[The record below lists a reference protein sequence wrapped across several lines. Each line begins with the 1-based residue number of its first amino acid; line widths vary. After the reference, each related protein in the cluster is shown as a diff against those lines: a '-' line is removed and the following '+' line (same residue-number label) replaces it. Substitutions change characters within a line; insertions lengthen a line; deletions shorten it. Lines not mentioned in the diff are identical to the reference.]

1 MTWVP
6 SSRRTRRRTA
16 AAMALVWLFALFAGV
31 VNACALQA
39 TGTHGHAEP
48 GRLVAAAI
56 ETEAEA
62 ITAGHVGVIPTHDV
76 DGDSQAQPSCLK
88 ACDEQARGLYAT
100 AADPIDPG
108 DAPFIARAWD
118 GQYLLFSSPSRAGDQ
133 RKPLPPQPP
142 PRLLFSTLLL

>member
-1 MTWVP
+1 MPLQST
-6 SSRRTRRRTA
+6 SRRTRRRTA

-31 VNACALQA
+31 ANACALQE
-39 TGTHGHAEP
+39 TGTHGHTE
-48 GRLVAAAI
+48 AAAVV
-56 ETEAEA
+56 AGSA
-62 ITAGHVGVIPTHDV
+62 VVTAGHLGLIATHDV
-76 DGDSQAQPSCLK
+76 DEDSQAQPSCLK

>member
-1 MTWVP
+1 MPLQST
-6 SSRRTRRRTA
+6 SRRTRRRTA

-88 ACDEQARGLYAT
+88 ACDEQARGCTPQRPILPTRVTHRTSRQRGT
-100 AADPIDPG
+100 ASIC
-108 DAPFIARAWD
+108 
-118 GQYLLFSSPSRAGDQ
+118 
-133 RKPLPPQPP
+133 
-142 PRLLFSTLLL
+142 